1 MNESMTIPTI
11 RAISPGDDAPAVET
25 PPATPPFSQSWVGRA
40 GLYLARSRP
49 GRPGWYE
56 AGFLGLMLAALALR
70 LWELG
75 GRVMHYDEAIHLY
88 YSWQLSNFQEYIHS
102 PWMHGPFQIELTA
115 LLLQLLGDS
124 DFTARLG
131 YVLFG
136 TALVGL
142 PWFLRQPLGRT
153 GAMLTGLLLAVSP
166 SLLYFSRFGRN
177 DIIMAFLAAAL
188 FILMWRYFRE
198 NKARYLYLA
207 AAALAL
213 MFATKETAYI
223 ITLTFGMLA
232 FLTALVAGASRLGS
246 VDNRSPFPGAVGFLI
261 LLITLTM
268 PQWSA
273 GVALFQDWLGLTL
286 VNRDG
291 VTDGIVGAPHWEAPF
306 LPLPLFA
313 APWWLHGL
321 ALLLLLGGGLL
332 YAGKASGQWLSR
344 LAVGAVPVALAGAAA
359 LALLRPLDGVVD
371 LVIAGAAAL
380 AAGVFMCWRYSWSRG
395 VLLTLGPFLIASAYF
410 ALLFPVVKV
419 DTLLHEVLPSGIQV
433 AVADNAV
440 PVNFA
445 VAGGALALAG
455 LVSLAL
461 GLRWKGGVWLLCAL
475 IFYCIWT
482 TLYTTYF
489 NNYAG
494 VFSGAWQ
501 GLGYWISQQD
511 VARGNQP
518 WYYYF
523 VGLSVYEFLPVIFG
537 LIGAVVFVKR
547 RDGFGLALTCWA
559 GVNLLA
565 YTVASEKMPWL
576 LVNITLPFIFLAGKL
591 LGELV
596 EGVPWRRIGA
606 GGWLLLLL
614 PLTAPLLLAGALY
627 AAIAYVN
634 PEPTFPLPWGIA
646 LVGAALL
653 AVATAWLARRAGA
666 DAGMALAGLGV
677 AILLLGLTT
686 WAAFRAAYTYDDSN
700 REILVYAQGSADL
713 LETYREFDADLWAAG
728 DQSGLASPA
737 QVDYDLW
744 YPLQW
749 YVRHQQEAGLL
760 RFTCFRDEDGAGGCR
775 ALEGD
780 IEASGLLLAAHHR
793 AAGAGSL
800 PDYRQTGPRRN
811 LLWFPETYRRPG
823 EHRQSEEFPE
833 EFTKDLI
840 FFKDAASD
848 RESWDAALNYLLFR
862 QLDSDWFTS
871 EYYTYRPRAEAGA
884 PITPGLSP

>member
-1 MNESMTIPTI
+1 M
-11 RAISPGDDAPAVET
+11 
-25 PPATPPFSQSWVGRA
+25 
-40 GLYLARSRP
+40 
-49 GRPGWYE
+49 
-56 AGFLGLMLAALALR
+56 
-70 LWELG
+70 
-75 GRVMHYDEAIHLY
+75 
-88 YSWQLSNFQEYIHS
+88 
-102 PWMHGPFQIELTA
+102 
-115 LLLQLLGDS
+115 
-124 DFTARLG
+124 
-131 YVLFG
+131 
-136 TALVGL
+136 
-142 PWFLRQPLGRT
+142 
-153 GAMLTGLLLAVSP
+153 
-166 SLLYFSRFGRN
+166 
-177 DIIMAFLAAAL
+177 
-188 FILMWRYFRE
+188 
-198 NKARYLYLA
+198 
-207 AAALAL
+207 
-213 MFATKETAYI
+213 
-223 ITLTFGMLA
+223 
-232 FLTALVAGASRLGS
+232 
-246 VDNRSPFPGAVGFLI
+246 
-261 LLITLTM
+261 
-268 PQWSA
+268 
-273 GVALFQDWLGLTL
+273 ALFQDWLGLTL

-332 YAGKASGQWLSR
+332 YAGKSSGQWLSR
-344 LAVGAVPVALAGAAA
+344 LAVGAVPVALAAAAA
-359 LALLRPLDGVVD
+359 LALLRPLGGVAD

-380 AAGVFMCWRYSWSRG
+380 AAGGFMCWRYSWSRG
-395 VLLTLGPFLIASAYF
+395 VLLTLGPFLIALAYV

-419 DTLLHEVLPSGIQV
+419 DTLLHEVLPGGIQV

-445 VAGGALALAG
+445 VAGGALAVAG

-475 IFYCIWT
+475 IFYCIWI

-596 EGVPWRRIGA
+596 EGIPWRRIGER
-606 GGWLLLLL
+606 GRLLLLL

-634 PEPTFPLPWGIA
+634 PEPTFPLPWAIA
-646 LVGAALL
+646 LAVAALL
-653 AVATAWLARRAGA
+653 ALATAWLVRRAGVE
-666 DAGMALAGLGV
+666 AGMALAGLGV

-728 DQSGLASPA
+728 DQAGLASPA

-760 RFTCFRDEDGAGGCR
+760 RFTCSGMRTAPGVAGR
-775 ALEGD
+775 WME
-780 IEASGLLLAAHHR
+780 I
-793 AAGAGSL
+793 
-800 PDYRQTGPRRN
+800 
-811 LLWFPETYRRPG
+811 
-823 EHRQSEEFPE
+823 
-833 EFTKDLI
+833 
-840 FFKDAASD
+840 
-848 RESWDAALNYLLFR
+848 
-862 QLDSDWFTS
+862 
-871 EYYTYRPRAEAGA
+871 
-884 PITPGLSP
+884 